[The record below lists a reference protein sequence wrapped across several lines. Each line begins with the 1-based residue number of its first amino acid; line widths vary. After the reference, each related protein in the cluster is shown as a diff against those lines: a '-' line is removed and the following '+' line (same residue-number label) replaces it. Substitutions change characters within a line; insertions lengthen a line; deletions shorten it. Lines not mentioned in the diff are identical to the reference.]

1 MSATYKMIAF
11 AEDLI
16 QRCGYD
22 LQDYDL
28 ENMSFEEVSKLIDQL
43 KEELGMDEDKGSYH
57 ARRRN

>member
-22 LQDYDL
+22 LHDYDL
-28 ENMSFEEVSKLIDQL
+28 EDTSFGEVSALIDEL
-43 KEELGMDEDKGSYH
+43 KEELGIDQEKGGYQS
-57 ARRRN
+57 RRR